1 MMYFSDKPWE
11 SGTTVSGYLGS
22 QQDNKYPVH
31 VYAIIVPH
39 KNHNFLPAHLK
50 ALFNNF
56 SL

>member
-1 MMYFSDKPWE
+1 MYFSDKPWD